1 MRKTIRQ
8 EENEF
13 QSLLNGNIQSCGSGG
28 PASTDFLLPFTDRCE
43 SCVGMG
49 DKFKSIK
56 QCALEKEEDQTSRT
70 FKDHLLILIP
80 AYKEVPLL

>member
-1 MRKTIRQ
+1 MRKTIRR

-13 QSLLNGNIQSCGSGG
+13 QSLLNGNIQSCGG
-28 PASTDFLLPFTDRCE
+28 PASTDFLTPLTALCE

-56 QCALEKEEDQTSRT
+56 QCALEKEED
-70 FKDHLLILIP
+70 
-80 AYKEVPLL
+80 